1 MLVGVCDFPGSY
13 AFPPAGYGGIERWL
27 WAAAVGARHAGA
39 DVHLLGPSWRQG
51 LGDDWV
57 TEPVRL
63 ESLTTGSRQL
73 PRLRSAGYDLLIVG
87 HEYPSVPAW
96 RRAWE
101 KLDCDVATFQ
111 HAPDFRHTAGAF
123 DGYRSRL
130 YCYSPEM
137 AERYLAD
144 HPRAELAVHLGLGE
158 EEPPAAAGCDLVW
171 LGRIDSEKAPHLAIM
186 AATLLG
192 RRIRII
198 GPVFDEGYL
207 RLHSELFRADH
218 VEFAGEL
225 GGAAKTTALNAGRVL
240 VYSCARHYV
249 EAGAAVFGESLR
261 AGTPVAA
268 LAWRQ
273 GTCAQAALCDDT
285 GAVAT
290 VPPDADDNHAAS
302 ALAEAIEQAALLKP
316 AHVQEVG
323 HARFDPVRHFR
334 ALASRHA
341 EISQ

>member
-1 MLVGVCDFPGSY
+1 
-13 AFPPAGYGGIERWL
+13 
-27 WAAAVGARHAGA
+27 
-39 DVHLLGPSWRQG
+39 
-51 LGDDWV
+51 
-57 TEPVRL
+57 L
-63 ESLTTGSRQL
+63 ESLTAGSRQL

-87 HEYPSVPAW
+87 HEYPSLPAW
-96 RRAWE
+96 RRARE

-111 HAPDFRHTAGAF
+111 HTPDFRHTAGTF

-137 AERYLAD
+137 TERYLAD

-158 EEPPAAAGCDLVW
+158 EELPAADGCDLVW

-186 AATLLG
+186 AAALLG

-207 RLHSELFRADH
+207 GLHSELFRADH

-273 GTCAQAALCDDT
+273 GTCAQAALCDVT

-323 HARFDPVRHFR
+323 QARFDPVRHFQ
-334 ALASRHA
+334 ALATRHA
-341 EISQ
+341 EPSQ